1 MGPVDGVTLMELKK
15 SEHVETKTIVM
26 ARISTIVDTLME
38 DDELFKDIHKS
49 EFMEFLS
56 TLVEKAPEKL
66 ISLTDEELTRRVKR
80 VMVIEATAGMLQDFT
95 SEEMKDFKEAVK
107 RRRLFE

>member
-1 MGPVDGVTLMELKK
+1 MNPVDGVTVVELKK
-15 SEHVETKTIVM
+15 SGHAETTVM

-38 DDELFKDIHKS
+38 DDEFFNDIHKS

-56 TLVEKAPEKL
+56 TLVKKAPEKL
-66 ISLTDEELTRRVKR
+66 VSLTDEELTRRVRR

-95 SEEMKDFKEAVK
+95 PEEMKAFKETVK
-107 RRRLFE
+107 EDF